1 MESKEV
7 VVLLGPPGAG
17 KGTQATLLSDKFDF
31 YYFETSKILERRF
44 NSAGEKDFINLQ
56 GEKYYFSQERK
67 KWEEGALCSPAFV
80 SHLVKKETEKLSQGN
95 ESLIFAGSPRT
106 LYEGKEIM
114 PLLVSLYGKNHIK
127 IFLIEISPEESLAR
141 NSKRRICE
149 LMRHPIL
156 YNEETKHL
164 TRCPLDGSKLVK
176 REKLDNPSVI
186 KVRWQEYQKKT
197 LPLIK
202 YFEENN
208 FKLIRI
214 EGKGSVSDVFKRILQ
229 GFGND

>member
-1 MESKEV
+1 
-7 VVLLGPPGAG
+7 
-17 KGTQATLLSDKFDF
+17 
-31 YYFETSKILERRF
+31 
-44 NSAGEKDFINLQ
+44 
-56 GEKYYFSQERK
+56 
-67 KWEEGALCSPAFV
+67 
-80 SHLVKKETEKLSQGN
+80 
-95 ESLIFAGSPRT
+95 
-106 LYEGKEIM
+106 M